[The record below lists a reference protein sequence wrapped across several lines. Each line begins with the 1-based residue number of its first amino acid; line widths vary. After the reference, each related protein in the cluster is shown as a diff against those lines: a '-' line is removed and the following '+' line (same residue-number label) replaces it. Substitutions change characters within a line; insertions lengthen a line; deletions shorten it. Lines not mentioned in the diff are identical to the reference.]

1 MWADN
6 SISFGGLKKLTPPIG
21 EYSQSSSVFLRKE
34 TALSYIPKRCK
45 LFICACRHSQRENE
59 VRKLTAVSQDGL
71 TLTLNEPLKYT
82 HLGVSVTLPDGT
94 VFEARAEVGL
104 LTRNIVVRGSQ
115 NQEWNDDI
123 EACPDGFNTGTAF
136 DW

>member
-1 MWADN
+1 MF
-6 SISFGGLKKLTPPIG
+6 SQRKKL
-21 EYSQSSSVFLRKE
+21 QCRVF
-34 TALSYIPKRCK
+34 PKLYQ

-59 VRKLTAVSQDGL
+59 VKILTAVSQDGL

-94 VFEARAEVGL
+94 LFEARAEVGL
-104 LTRNIVVRGSQ
+104 LTRNIVVRGSRH
-115 NQEWNDDI
+115 QEWNDEI

-136 DW
+136 D